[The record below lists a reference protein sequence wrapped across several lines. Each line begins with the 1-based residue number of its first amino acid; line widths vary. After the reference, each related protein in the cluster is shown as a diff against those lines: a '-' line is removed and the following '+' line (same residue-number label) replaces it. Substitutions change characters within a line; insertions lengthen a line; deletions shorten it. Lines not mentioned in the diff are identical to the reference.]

1 MSNLEQS
8 IVDSAV
14 IRFAGDSGD
23 GMQTVGEL
31 FTNISARDGN
41 DISTFPNFP
50 AEIRA
55 PKGTLAGVSGY
66 QLQFGSKEVLTAGD
80 TPDAL
85 VAMNPAALKVN
96 LDDLDSKKLLVINT
110 AAFTDK
116 NLQKA
121 GYDHN
126 PIENGLAD
134 KYHLIKID
142 MDAMTLG
149 ALEGSPLKPGQKST
163 CKNFFAL
170 GFMLW
175 VYNKPLDFI
184 LNWIGTKWAS
194 KPDVVDANSKVLKAG
209 YYFGETTES
218 APSQHTVGPVT
229 KPGVYR
235 KVSGNEATAMGL
247 VSAGVSAN
255 RNVIFGS
262 YPITPASSILE
273 AMASMKQFG
282 VKTIQAE
289 DEIAAV
295 TIAIGASYAGQ
306 IGITSTSGPGYAL
319 KAEAIS
325 LAMIAELPMV
335 IINVQRGGPSTGLPT
350 KTEQSDLLQAV
361 YGLHGE
367 SPLVVLA
374 PRSPGDCFYTI
385 REAVKIAVEY
395 NTPVVFLSDGL
406 IGMGAEPWEIPNVAD
421 LEDFKPSVAQ
431 AGEDYVPYRRDP
443 ETLARKMA
451 YPGTE
456 GLMHRLGGLEKD
468 EQGEVSYDPANHEK
482 MCKLRAEKVARVAD
496 SFAPVELLGE
506 DKGKLLVLSWGSTYG
521 AVTTAVKELQ
531 KQGKAI
537 TSLHLRHLNPLP
549 KELDTLIKQFDKVAI
564 PEINL
569 GQLSIIIRNKYLVD
583 TESINIIQGRP
594 FRVKELLEKFSEFV

>member
-255 RNVIFGS
+255 RDVIFGS